1 MKNVVANNKKTT
13 NTQRAHQI
21 IFHIYSI
28 FVYFRVLSF
37 PEKFYHLFLLFIY
50 SFFVLLRVKKRKAD
64 SIKMFSIPIE
74 AVVKRED
81 KKNDNCN

>member
-1 MKNVVANNKKTT
+1 MRIKLFFIFIQVSYISMFYLFHKNF
-13 NTQRAHQI
+13 I
-21 IFHIYSI
+21 I
-28 FVYFRVLSF
+28 YF
-37 PEKFYHLFLLFIY
+37 YYLFIH
-50 SFFVLLRVKKRKAD
+50 FFVLLRVKKCKAD